1 MMHAKRAIF
10 EARQARKYDKFIDQ
24 VSTSSTRAR
33 KARKHAIFQTHLF
46 V

>member
-1 MMHAKRAIF
+1 MKHAKGAIF

-24 VSTSSTRAR
+24 VSRSSTRAR
-33 KARKHAIFQTHLF
+33 KARKHAIFQTRSF

>member
-1 MMHAKRAIF
+1 MKHAKRAIF

-33 KARKHAIFQTHLF
+33 KARKHAIFQTRLF